1 MKNNILNKII
11 SKLLFEQSD
20 VWRDADPKTPGS
32 TTYVGEDNVG
42 VLFRLNTVI
51 PLVRRSDVDVTSK
64 RYATFAQTH
73 GAATGFWSSFIVQTK
88 LARKHSKT
96 DVVDKQG
103 LDNITDTDAAAMTIN
118 TAFDNPKNKDRAYFS
133 PTGQLTTLG
142 RELVFAVGPNVSK
155 RKLFKKH
162 YVWILDIGQI
172 LQISSEL
179 SNEFDDLRT
188 YAQEFQS
195 GTAGADAYSRKSR
208 NIAVYYYTDL
218 MTWFNALKKRIQEK
232 QLKLNPIGSK
242 LVIPE
247 LQYLQTDPDA
257 AANTE
262 AIPEQQIEITDANAN
277 QYNNTDFRGTALLRQ
292 NVYGQLEFVPQTG
305 KCTVRDLETN
315 QGGIFRGEFKDGVPY
330 KGTTTYDDGTKANGT
345 IKSKKIFRDELGR
358 LSWQITWPPSARDY
372 KDYKLENGDMWSGTF
387 DENNEISNG
396 ILTTKTNADGYVY
409 TIEIIDGKPTKG
421 EIKQTD
427 DTKKPK
433 LRFTGKISET
443 DNGNYKPEEGDV
455 YDETDPKN
463 IFKVGY
469 YTGGELKKI
478 DKTNALQY
486 PYDYELLNK
495 TVKVITIPESP
506 NYVYMEDPEDQQ
518 WVYALKTSFE
528 AEEQGTQKTKGATVE
543 WNPVT
548 NTATIEK
555 LNNTKQK

>member
-1 MKNNILNKII
+1 MKNSILNKII

-20 VWRDADPKTPGS
+20 TWKNADPETPGS
-32 TTYVGEDNVG
+32 RTFIGPEKDPTIGMIY
-42 VLFRLNTVI
+42 RLNTVI
-51 PLVRRSDVDVTSK
+51 PLARRVNVDVTSK

-73 GAATGFWSSFIVQTK
+73 GAATGLWSSFIVKTK
-88 LARKHSKT
+88 YARKHSKT
-96 DVVDKQG
+96 DVVDMQG

-118 TAFDNPKNKDRAYFS
+118 TVFDDPKNKDRAYFS

-142 RELVFAVGPNVSK
+142 RQLVFAVGPNVSK

-172 LQISSEL
+172 LDISAEL
-179 SNEFDDLRT
+179 SKEFDDLRT
-188 YAQEFQS
+188 YAELVKFPGGPSQ
-195 GTAGADAYSRKSR
+195 KSR
-208 NIAVYYYTDL
+208 YISVYYYTDL

-247 LQYLQTDPDA
+247 LQYLQTDLDA
-257 AANTE
+257 ATDTE

-292 NVYGQLEFVPQTG
+292 NVYGELEFVPQSG
-305 KCTVRDLETN
+305 KCTVIDLETKQN
-315 QGGIFRGEFKDGVPY
+315 GIFRGEFKDGVPY
-330 KGTTTYDDGTKANGT
+330 KGETVYNDGTKANGT
-345 IKSKKIFRDELGR
+345 IESKKIFRDEDTGELM
-358 LSWQITWPPSARDY
+358 WTIHWPANARNY
-372 KDYKLENGDMWSGTF
+372 KDYKLENGNTWSGTF
-387 DENNEISNG
+387 DDDGNISNG
-396 ILTTKTNADGYVY
+396 TLTTKMNSSGYVY
-409 TIEIIDGKPTKG
+409 TIEIINGKPTTG
-421 EIKQTD
+421 EMKQMD

-433 LRFTGKISET
+433 LRFTGKIRET
-443 DNGNYKPEEGDV
+443 NGSYGPEEGDV
-455 YDETDPKN
+455 YDETDPN
-463 IFKVGY
+463 DIFKVGY
-469 YTGGELKKI
+469 FIDGEYKKI
-478 DKTNALQY
+478 DKTKSLQY
-486 PYDYELLNK
+486 PYNYELLNK

-528 AEEQGTQKTKGATVE
+528 AEEQGTQETIGATVE